1 MRYFNIKIEQ
11 RKALATYAIDNNLS
25 ILSDIQ
31 WITAEK
37 IVKILKPFEEITIE
51 ASKRSAT
58 ASMII
63 PSIKTIL
70 LFLEKAKESCEF
82 YEIKETTEKL
92 MSSIDK
98 RFTFYFENESL
109 CITTTLDPRFKT
121 RFHKTCMIERIKK
134 LIVKYMKD
142 SNSPDTKLSEN
153 AISLT
158 KIQNSETLTFEE
170 IFSQISSSNRIMSME
185 KNYQHCY
192 LTELQN
198 YLELDLIRRTDNIF
212 TWWKNFT
219 NIFPRLS
226 KMALKYLTAPA
237 SSVESERV
245 FSTGRNIYQ
254 PKRNRLLPENG
265 EMMMYLHII

>member
-1 MRYFNIKIEQ
+1 MIAGVRKSGIESQSCFLHSLQLSINESIFSQEDVKNIISTSRDIVSHFNHSALAISKLTNLQTQLNLPVHKLKQDINIRWNSTYYMLSRVIEQ
-11 RKALATYAIDNNLS
+11 RKAPVTYAIDNNLS

-82 YEIKETTEKL
+82 YEIKETIEKL

-121 RFHKTCMIERIKK
+121 RFHKTCMIERI
-134 LIVKYMKD
+134 
-142 SNSPDTKLSEN
+142 
-153 AISLT
+153 
-158 KIQNSETLTFEE
+158 
-170 IFSQISSSNRIMSME
+170 
-185 KNYQHCY
+185 
-192 LTELQN
+192 
-198 YLELDLIRRTDNIF
+198 
-212 TWWKNFT
+212 
-219 NIFPRLS
+219 
-226 KMALKYLTAPA
+226 
-237 SSVESERV
+237 
-245 FSTGRNIYQ
+245 
-254 PKRNRLLPENG
+254 
-265 EMMMYLHII
+265 